1 MAEFSV
7 KTDRAKIQADD
18 EKKLISELAGLE
30 DRIRNVS
37 NNLSFEIAAKANI
50 RSRLNNAAGRVNA
63 HRGGMSNMHSA
74 LTSVIRN
81 YESTEQ
87 RITGNANVDETQ
99 KQDEKNSVPPKNGG
113 DNDISL
119 DDIIKDWELSPGW
132 DVILDYVPD
141 LPLFLVPE
149 VWEGIEKG
157 KEIKEAIEDAIE
169 KVKDTIIEKTSF
181 EGEARVDGAYYKNEW
196 NCENGS
202 LGITASAYEAYA
214 SAEGGLFSK
223 DEDGNLKFD
232 PKVAAKAGAS
242 YTLLNVAGNYAVGN
256 DMLGANASGEVTV
269 GKVSGQ
275 VEAEAG
281 LMGEDGSFNPHA
293 KLEASAEAILVDAQ
307 AQAGVTVLGTEAK
320 VEGSVNIGVGAHAN
334 VEIGDGKIECD
345 IGASLGIGASVKF
358 SIDYGGTVDAVKKG
372 CKSVLKK
379 LIPW

>member
-7 KTDRAKIQADD
+7 RTDRAKRQADD
-18 EKKLISELAGLE
+18 EQKLISELAGLE
-30 DRIRNVS
+30 DRVRSIS
-37 NNLSFEIAAKANI
+37 GSLSFEIAAKANI
-50 RSRLNNAAGRVNA
+50 RSRLNNAASRVDA

-87 RITGNANVDETQ
+87 RITGNANVDMTQ
-99 KQDEKNSVPPKNGG
+99 KQDGKTSVPQKGDG
-113 DNDISL
+113 DNDISI
-119 DDIIKDWELSPGW
+119 DDIIKDWMLPPGW
-132 DVILDYVPD
+132 DVILDYVPE
-141 LPLFLVPE
+141 LPLFILPKI
-149 VWEGIEKG
+149 WEGIEKG
-157 KEIKEAIEDAIE
+157 KEIKEAVEEAI
-169 KVKDTIIEKTSF
+169 KNAKDTIIDKTSF
-181 EGEARVDGAYYKNEW
+181 EAEAKKEGAYYKKEL

-202 LGITASAYEAYA
+202 LGVSVSEYEAYA

-232 PKVAAKAGAS
+232 PKIAAKVGAS
-242 YTLLNVAGNYAVGN
+242 YTLLDVAGNYAVGN
-256 DMLGANASGEVTV
+256 DMLGAGVSGDIIV

-275 VEAEAG
+275 VEAEAS

-293 KLEASAEAILVDAQ
+293 KVEASAEAILVDAK

-320 VEGSVNIGVGAHAN
+320 VEGSVNIGIGAHAN
-334 VEIGDGKIECD
+334 FEVGDGKIECD
-345 IGASLGIGASVKF
+345 IGASLGIGASLKF
-358 SIDYGGTVDAVKKG
+358 SIDYGGTVDAIKKG

>member
-18 EKKLISELAGLE
+18 EQKLINELSKLE
-30 DRIRNVS
+30 DRIRSVS
-37 NNLSFEIAAKANI
+37 GSLSFEIAAKANI
-50 RSRLNNAAGRVNA
+50 RSRLNNAANRVDA

-74 LTSVIRN
+74 LTGVIRN

-87 RITGNANVDETQ
+87 RITGNAKADVTR
-99 KQDEKNSVPPKNGG
+99 KQDGKNPGG
-113 DNDISL
+113 GKS
-119 DDIIKDWELSPGW
+119 
-132 DVILDYVPD
+132 
-141 LPLFLVPE
+141 
-149 VWEGIEKG
+149 GIEINDWKDFVLFPIDGIIDVNLIPGVPSPSILPIIWDAIMDG
-157 KEIKEAIEDAIE
+157 KEIKEAIEEAIE
-169 KVKDTIIEKTSF
+169 NAKDTIIDKSSF
-181 EGEARVDGAYYKNEW
+181 EAEAKVDGALYKNEIS
-196 NCENGS
+196 CENGS
-202 LGITASAYEAYA
+202 LGVSVSAYEAYA

-223 DEDGNLKFD
+223 DDDGNLIFD
-232 PKVAAKAGAS
+232 PKVAAKVGAS
-242 YTLLNVAGNYAVGN
+242 YTLLNVAGEYAVGN
-256 DMLGANASGEVTV
+256 DMLGAGVSGDVTV

-275 VEAEAG
+275 VEAEAS

-293 KLEASAEAILVDAQ
+293 KLEASAEAILVDAK

-334 VEIGDGKIECD
+334 FEVGDGKIACD

-379 LIPW
+379 LKFW